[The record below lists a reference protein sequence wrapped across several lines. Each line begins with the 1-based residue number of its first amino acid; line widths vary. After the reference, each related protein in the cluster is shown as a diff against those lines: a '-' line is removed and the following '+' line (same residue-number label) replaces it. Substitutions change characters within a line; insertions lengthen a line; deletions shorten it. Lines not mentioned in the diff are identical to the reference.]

1 MDILTQVFQG
11 VAITGA
17 IIIVAGIVY
26 KAVKLILE

>member
-1 MDILTQVFQG
+1 MEILTQVFQG
-11 VAITGA
+11 VAITSA